1 MCSRFLHIALV
12 CLIVQRTLGMNFLR
26 LTPEN
31 DSIRL
36 DFSAIEPR
44 HGTVISRDLE
54 PKELYSALQKVE
66 CGPQAAKLLMNT
78 AQQNANQETLSY
90 IVADKTYQHTNAWTS
105 LDRVEAT
112 YTPIDSELAE
122 VLHQAIKNILAKAE
136 ETEEGKQKQLANEEE
151 AEKEKRLAP
160 GVQANPA
167 DALATGSAA
176 DELSSSA
183 PVNQA
188 DGASSSSSAEQR
200 QDKSRCFPS
209 WRAKF
214 SNRPTDRP
222 STSSS
227 GIQSE
232 NQSAR
237 STEKKWLRIV
247 KILGDFSEVLSS
259 LSFLS

>member
-1 MCSRFLHIALV
+1 M
-12 CLIVQRTLGMNFLR
+12 
-26 LTPEN
+26 
-31 DSIRL
+31 
-36 DFSAIEPR
+36 EPR
-44 HGTVISRDLE
+44 HGTIISRDLE

-78 AQQNANQETLSY
+78 AQQNANQETRSY
-90 IVADKTYQHTNAWTS
+90 IVADKTYQHPNAWAS
-105 LDRVEAT
+105 LDRAEAT
-112 YTPIDSELAE
+112 YTPIDLEVAE

-136 ETEEGKQKQLANEEE
+136 EKEEGNQKQLANGEE
-151 AEKEKRLAP
+151 AEKENRLAP
-160 GVQANPA
+160 GVQANP
-167 DALATGSAA
+167 DALAPGSVA
-176 DELSSSA
+176 DELPSPA

-188 DGASSSSSAEQR
+188 DEASSSSSAAQH
-200 QDKSRCFPS
+200 QNQSRCFPS

-227 GIQSE
+227 GIQSK

-247 KILGDFSEVLSS
+247 KIIGDFSEALSS

>member
-12 CLIVQRTLGMNFLR
+12 CLIVQRTLGINFLR

-31 DSIRL
+31 HSIRL
-36 DFSAIEPR
+36 DFSAMEPR

-78 AQQNANQETLSY
+78 SQQNANQETRSD

-183 PVNQA
+183 PVN
-188 DGASSSSSAEQR
+188 
-200 QDKSRCFPS
+200 K
-209 WRAKF
+209 
-214 SNRPTDRP
+214 PTGLHRHLRP
-222 STSSS
+222 SNAKTNHVAFPA
-227 GIQSE
+227 G
-232 NQSAR
+232 AR
-237 STEKKWLRIV
+237 S
-247 KILGDFSEVLSS
+247 
-259 LSFLS
+259 FLTGQPIGLQLHLPVSNPKTNQLVPQRKSGFE